1 VRGVTE
7 AQTSVDDAFIAPE
20 DLFSGN
26 LYVELPGDRWEAG
39 QRSLTRSSNALA
51 RRFPQIREAARAA
64 NVTVDQFLLD
74 TMFAH
79 LMPAHLSIAA
89 LTLQGNEKINI
100 AFRLTGDARPNWP
113 LPKGVALV
121 AKAQWQLRA
130 RSGHPIKQPTLS
142 ISSFHDG
149 PPGETRSFESCLNI
163 TSIQTARMEPG
174 EQRTR
179 NVLTPQLASALPAI
193 SELTRDRLKDWS
205 DFLEWKRRLIRA
217 NREALRFTSRTIG
230 PDQRSVVFVTVGP
243 DEDALRQAIG
253 RLSRSNVLAAF
264 DTSVSE
270 NDWVF
275 QLPEGE
281 REPRGSDI
289 GTMSRGRAKLEPIS
303 DGGNLPWPNPVTA
316 SVSFS
321 FSDDVLSSVE
331 ASEDS
336 AGAIEQALKRIP
348 EAGFIVQSAVQDMS
362 QVDRQDRALRELSDQ
377 GGYSPYL
384 ARHIF
389 DAAEARKP
397 TSTVQIDRWTNNR
410 LNAAQRS
417 AVEKILSAP
426 DLCLIQGPPGTGK
439 TTVIAESIAQVA
451 QRNDTVLLASQTHNA
466 VDNALSR
473 LPFHPSIRAV
483 RLTRNESRLS
493 EEGQEFLNERALGR
507 YYKSLG
513 TAIGL
518 LREEAAAAAKF
529 AANFT
534 RFRQGAERH
543 VADLRVAEDRHQD
556 VASRYEPAVGRYAAL
571 LQQLKASGV
580 AVPVEAHDDPSRAPA
595 NPPYDWL
602 GDFARDAPGLTVPL
616 ETLLS
621 ERQQASAAP
630 APITDQ
636 QRDLIRR
643 ALDSQGLE
651 SMDRRQQAVE
661 AAVGRAIPNLRSLTH
676 DEASQVLRWLAGESD
691 PVHERGTGPQQFVDA
706 RRRELEAQLSEVM
719 EKLKTDASLVSEY
732 QRLQAELDALPEGE
746 QGGTQAPSQLIAYFP
761 EAAEIVSELQNRS
774 FRPLKQMKYHRL
786 ARELIRRINESVPL
800 INAAIDQR
808 STRDELQSE
817 LDQAQRV
824 LNDARR
830 SAVDYFTSHPHF
842 ILPLPDQP
850 DQIASLELA
859 SRVQALLEEH
869 DAQFATASRRQ
880 HEGDAWGDIQ
890 DDWVADLGSE
900 GVAERD
906 WEAIGDD
913 WLAECNVVGVT
924 CNENPKTLD
933 DPGLTNFDLTIID
946 EVSKATPL
954 ELLMPLM
961 RARRSALVGDHR
973 QLPPMFRE
981 GQDAEGLTE
990 ESDDEVP
997 EELALT
1003 PENINKYE
1011 KFVTASLFRT
1021 HFERADDSIKE
1032 RLTVQHRMHPDIM
1045 DAVNR
1050 FYEGQLTSG
1059 IEDPDN
1065 KRAHRLT
1072 INGRG
1077 DLPVISPDKH
1087 MVWVDTTHDDRGRP
1101 WTEPAPNSD
1110 RARTNDLEAR
1120 LIVRMLRNIDD
1131 ALAGDPANAGKLKE
1145 IGIVSM
1151 YQAQVR
1157 CIRQEIN
1164 KEIRDRPFKAIKYEL
1179 NTVVKYQGKEK
1190 PIILVSMVRNFG
1202 PKASNR
1208 RRSSRANV
1216 ARFEYIN
1223 VAFSR
1228 AQELLVVFGARD
1240 TFAPYEVELPPM
1252 DATGSPTVATVYRE
1266 ICDVVDRNGALKQAS
1281 ALGELL
1287 PTHTGATR
1295 R

>member
-1 VRGVTE
+1 MTE
-7 AQTSVDDAFIAPE
+7 AQTSVDDAFIAP
-20 DLFSGN
+20 DDIFSGN
-26 LYVELPGDRWEAG
+26 LYVELPGERWEAG
-39 QRSLTRSSNALA
+39 QRNLIRSSNVLA
-51 RRFPQIREAARAA
+51 RRFPQIREAAQASK
-64 NVTVDQFLLD
+64 VTVEQFLLD

-79 LMPAHLSIAA
+79 LLPAQLSIAA
-89 LTLQGNEKINI
+89 LTLQGGEKVNI
-100 AFRLTGDARPNWP
+100 AFRLSGDARPNWP

-121 AKAQWQLRA
+121 AKAQWQLIA
-130 RSGHPIKQPTLS
+130 RSGHPVKQPTLS

-149 PPGETRSFESCLNI
+149 PPGETRSFEASLNI
-163 TSIQTARMEPG
+163 TSIQTARMKPG

-179 NVLTPQLASALPAI
+179 NVLTPELAQALPAI

-217 NREALRFTSRTIG
+217 NREALRYTSRVLG
-230 PDQRSVVFVTVGP
+230 ADQRSVVFTTVGSS
-243 DEDALRQAIG
+243 EDALRQAIG
-253 RLSRSNVLAAF
+253 KVSRSDVLAAF

-270 NDWVF
+270 DEWAF

-289 GTMSRGRAKLEPIS
+289 GRRTRGRVNVEPFA
-303 DGGNLPWPNPVTA
+303 DGQNLPWDNPVTA
-316 SVSFS
+316 SVEFAL
-321 FSDDVLSSVE
+321 SDDAISAIE
-331 ASEDS
+331 GSEDLNS
-336 AGAIEQALKRIP
+336 AVERVLQRIP
-348 EAGFIVQSAVQDMS
+348 TAGFIVQSSIQDMS

-389 DAAEARKP
+389 DAAEARIAASEVP
-397 TSTVQIDRWTNNR
+397 VNRWTNAR
-410 LNAAQRS
+410 LNPAQRS
-417 AVEKILSAP
+417 AVKKILSAP
-426 DLCLIQGPPGTGK
+426 DLSLVQGPPGTGK

-451 QRNDTVLLASQTHNA
+451 QRNETVLLASQTHTA

-473 LPFHPSIRAV
+473 LPLHPSIRAV

-493 EEGQEFLNERALGR
+493 DEGQEFLNDRALSR
-507 YYKSLG
+507 YYKSLANVTG
-513 TAIGL
+513 QV
-518 LREEAAAAAKF
+518 REEAAAAAEF
-529 AANFT
+529 AAHFT
-534 RFRQGAERH
+534 RFAQGAEQQLTD
-543 VADLRVAEDRHQD
+543 VRVAEGLVQE
-556 VASRYEPAVGRYAAL
+556 VTGRYQPADERYVSL
-571 LQQLKASGV
+571 LQELKARG
-580 AVPVEAHDDPSRAPA
+580 VPVPADAHSGSSRASVDFPS
-595 NPPYDWL
+595 DWL
-602 GDFARDAPGLTVPL
+602 GDFASAAPGLKYPL
-616 ETLLS
+616 EALLTD
-621 ERQQASAAP
+621 RQPSTNP
-630 APITDQ
+630 PTPSTDR
-636 QRDLIRR
+636 QRDLIRN
-643 ALDSQGLE
+643 ALDGRGLE
-651 SMDRRQQAVE
+651 SMDSRQQAVE
-661 AAVGRAIPNLRSLTH
+661 VAVGRTVPNLRALTH
-676 DEASQVLRWLAGESD
+676 DEAIRVLKRLGETGYAGEDSARPGSPD
-691 PVHERGTGPQQFVDA
+691 GG
-706 RRRELEAQLSEVM
+706 RRRELEAQLSAVM
-719 EKLKTDASLVSEY
+719 ENMKTDASLVSEY
-732 QRLQAELDALPEGE
+732 QRLQADLDSLPEDEGIAALPGRELVE
-746 QGGTQAPSQLIAYFP
+746 YFP
-761 EAAEIVSELQNRS
+761 EAVELVAELQNRS
-774 FRPLKQMKYHRL
+774 FRPLKQLKYHKL
-786 ARELIRRINESVPL
+786 ARELMRRIDESASLSTTAV
-800 INAAIDQR
+800 DQR
-808 STRDELQSE
+808 RLRDELRSE
-817 LDQAQRV
+817 LEVAERA
-824 LNDARR
+824 LEEARTT
-830 SAVDYFTSHPHF
+830 AADFFAAHPHF
-842 ILPLPDQP
+842 GLALPDQLGGLVS
-850 DQIASLELA
+850 AELA
-859 SRVQALLEEH
+859 ARLQAVLDEHSVRLE
-869 DAQFATASRRQ
+869 AATHLRQ
-880 HEGDAWGDIQ
+880 EADAWGDIQ
-890 DDWVADLGSE
+890 DDWVADLSSE

-906 WEAIGDD
+906 WETIGDD

-990 ESDDEVP
+990 ESDDDVP

-1003 PENINKYE
+1003 PENLKKYE

-1045 DAVNR
+1045 DSVNR

-1059 IEDPDN
+1059 IENPDDE
-1065 KRAHRLT
+1065 RAHGLT

-1087 MVWVDTTHDDRGRP
+1087 MVWVDTTHDDQGRP
-1101 WTEPAPNSD
+1101 WTEPTPNSD
-1110 RARTNDLEAR
+1110 KARTNELEAR
-1120 LIVRMLRNIDD
+1120 LIARMLRDIDD
-1131 ALAGDPANAGKLKE
+1131 AMAAEPNNAGKLKE

-1164 KEIRDRPFKAIKYEL
+1164 KETRNKPLKAIKYEL

-1202 PKASNR
+1202 PKASSR
-1208 RRSSRANV
+1208 RGSSRANV

-1252 DATGSPTVATVYRE
+1252 DATGSPTVADVYRE
-1266 ICDVVDRNGALKQAS
+1266 ICEVVERNGALKQAS
-1281 ALGELL
+1281 ALGELP
-1287 PTHTGATR
+1287 PTQTR
-1295 R
+1295 AARR

>member
-1 VRGVTE
+1 MQGVTE
-7 AQTSVDDAFIAPE
+7 APTSTNDAFIAP
-20 DLFSGN
+20 DDIFSGN
-26 LYVELPGDRWEAG
+26 LYVELPGERWEAG
-39 QRSLTRSSNALA
+39 QRSLTKSSNALA

-64 NVTVDQFLLD
+64 NVTVDQVLLD

-79 LMPAHLSIAA
+79 LMPAQLSIAA
-89 LTLQGNEKINI
+89 LTLQGDEKINI
-100 AFRLTGDARPNWP
+100 AFRLSGDARPHWP
-113 LPKGVALV
+113 LPKGVSLV
-121 AKAQWQLRA
+121 AKAQWQLKA

-149 PPGETRSFESCLNI
+149 PPGETRSFEASLNI

-174 EQRTR
+174 QQRVR
-179 NVLTPQLASALPAI
+179 NVLTPRLAQALPAI

-217 NREALRFTSRTIG
+217 NREALRFTSRMIG
-230 PDQRSVVFVTVGP
+230 PDQRSVVFTTVGP
-243 DEDALRQAIG
+243 NEDALRQAIA
-253 RLSRSNVLAAF
+253 RLSRSDVLAAV

-270 NDWVF
+270 DDWVF

-289 GTMSRGRAKLEPIS
+289 GNMSRGRPKVEPVS
-303 DGGNLPWPNPVTA
+303 DGGNLPWPTPATA
-316 SVSFS
+316 SVSFA
-321 FSDDVLSSVE
+321 FSDDVLSSAE

-336 AGAIEQALKRIP
+336 AGAIERALQRIP

-389 DAAEARKP
+389 DAAEARVP
-397 TSTVQIDRWTNNR
+397 TSAVQIGGWTNSH
-410 LNAAQRS
+410 LNPAQRS

-451 QRNDTVLLASQTHNA
+451 QRNETVLLASQTHTA

-507 YYKSLG
+507 YYKSLASAVG
-513 TAIGL
+513 ES
-518 LREEAAAAAKF
+518 RETAAAESEFATQFSRFAQAA
-529 AANFT
+529 
-534 RFRQGAERH
+534 QRH
-543 VADLRVAEDRHQD
+543 LADLETAEEHVDE
-556 VASRYEPAVGRYAAL
+556 VASRHRPAIDRYVATLDALKGRGAAIPDPAQGGQGGTSADL
-571 LQQLKASGV
+571 IDAWLADFGEALPCLKDPL
-580 AVPVEAHDDPSRAPA
+580 AVL
-595 NPPYDWL
+595 L
-602 GDFARDAPGLTVPL
+602 GDRQPG
-616 ETLLS
+616 S
-621 ERQQASAAP
+621 
-630 APITDQ
+630 
-636 QRDLIRR
+636 
-643 ALDSQGLE
+643 
-651 SMDRRQQAVE
+651 
-661 AAVGRAIPNLRSLTH
+661 
-676 DEASQVLRWLAGESD
+676 
-691 PVHERGTGPQQFVDA
+691 GTSGAA
-706 RRRELEAQLSEVM
+706 RRRELENQLTAVM
-719 EKLKTDASLVSEY
+719 EKMKTDASLVTEY
-732 QRLQAELDALPEGE
+732 QRLQAGLDQLGEEDSTAPLSAEAL
-746 QGGTQAPSQLIAYFP
+746 LRFFP
-761 EAAEIVSELQNRS
+761 EAAEIVAELQNKS
-774 FRPLKQMKYHRL
+774 FRPLKQMKYHKL
-786 ARELIRRINESVPL
+786 ARDLIRRMDESLGLVRSA
-800 INAAIDQR
+800 NGQR
-808 STRDELQSE
+808 KARDELRSE
-817 LDQAQRV
+817 LDSAQHV
-824 LNDARR
+824 LDDARR
-830 SAVDYFTSHPHF
+830 AASAFFSSQPQIDF
-842 ILPLPDQP
+842 PLPAQADQLESANLQAQLQSLLDAN
-850 DQIASLELA
+850 DQRLS
-859 SRVQALLEEH
+859 
-869 DAQFATASRRQ
+869 DARRAHQ
-880 HEGDAWGDIQ
+880 ENQAWGDIQ
-890 DDWVADLGSE
+890 DDWIADLGSE

-906 WEAIGDD
+906 WDAIGDD

-990 ESDDEVP
+990 ESDDGVP

-1003 PENINKYE
+1003 PENLKKYE

-1045 DAVNR
+1045 DSVNR
-1050 FYEGQLTSG
+1050 FYEGQLASG
-1059 IEDPDN
+1059 IEDPDH
-1065 KRAHRLT
+1065 KRAHGLT

-1087 MVWVDTTHDDRGRP
+1087 MVWIDTTHDDQGRP

-1110 RARTNDLEAR
+1110 KARTNELEAR
-1120 LIVRMLRNIDD
+1120 LIARMLRDIDD
-1131 ALAGDPANAGKLKE
+1131 ALAGNPANAGKLKE

-1164 KEIRDRPFKAIKYEL
+1164 KEVKNKPFKAIKYEL

-1202 PKASNR
+1202 PKSSNR

-1252 DATGSPTVATVYRE
+1252 DAGGSPTVAHVYRE
-1266 ICDVVDRNGALKQAS
+1266 ICDVVERNGALKQAS
-1281 ALGELL
+1281 ALGDL
-1287 PTHTGATR
+1287 PPVQVNAR
-1295 R
+1295 RR